1 MTDTLWCELIVLMKR
16 IIGRPEGI
24 LNIPEHNALLL
35 HILPVLS
42 HGRGKGCEEEE

>member
-1 MTDTLWCELIVLMKR
+1 MTDSLRRELIVLMER

-24 LNIPEHNALLL
+24 LNIPEHDALLL

-42 HGRGKGCEEEE
+42 HGRGKGCEEKE